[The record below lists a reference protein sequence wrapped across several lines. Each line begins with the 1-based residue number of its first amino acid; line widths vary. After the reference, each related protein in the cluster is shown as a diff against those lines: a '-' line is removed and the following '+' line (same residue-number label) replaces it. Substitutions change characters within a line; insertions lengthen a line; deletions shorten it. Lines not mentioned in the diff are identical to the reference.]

1 MIGWIGKRLHSVK
14 QTHKALGKRSVYR
27 SFWQRLGNIYNGKEK
42 RCRHCICT
50 ILQISAGSESS
61 NNQFLK
67 TQVARIPFQ
76 ICFL

>member
-42 RCRHCICT
+42 RCRHCNKCYT
-50 ILQISAGSESS
+50 VQHTS
-61 NNQFLK
+61 
-67 TQVARIPFQ
+67 
-76 ICFL
+76 

>member
-42 RCRHCICT
+42 RCRHCSSSRDG
-50 ILQISAGSESS
+50 SA
-61 NNQFLK
+61 
-67 TQVARIPFQ
+67 
-76 ICFL
+76 